1 MINAIVL
8 DGQSL
13 DGYRL
18 QKQRTITVR
27 VTVTGSGLTGGKLK
41 FVAKELASL
50 SDLDDSGAKILKT
63 TPSQIVVDTEAST
76 NQQLIARFDIS
87 PLDTVN
93 VITDVLHW
101 GLQFETSGGVVPFNE
116 LQGTLRIEND
126 RVKTLV

>member
-41 FVAKELASL
+41 FVAKELANL

-63 TPSQIVVDTEAST
+63 TPSQIVVDTDASSS
-76 NQQLIARFDIS
+76 QQLIARFDIS
-87 PLDTVN
+87 PLDIVN
-93 VITDVLHW
+93 VITDVLYW
-101 GLQFETSGGVVPFNE
+101 GLQFETSGGVVPFDE

-126 RVKTLV
+126 RVKTLA

>member
-27 VTVTGSGLTGGKLK
+27 ATVTGSGLTGGKLK
-41 FVAKELASL
+41 FVAKELANL

-63 TPSQIVVDTEAST
+63 TPSQIVVDTDASSS
-76 NQQLIARFDIS
+76 QQLIARFDIS
-87 PLDTVN
+87 PLDIVN
-93 VITDVLHW
+93 VVTDVLYW
-101 GLQFETSGGVVPFNE
+101 GLQFETSGGVIPFDE

>member
-41 FVAKELASL
+41 FVAKESVNL
-50 SDLDDSGAKILKT
+50 SDLDDSGARILKT
-63 TPSQIVVDTEAST
+63 TPTQIVVDTDAST
-76 NQQLIARFDIS
+76 NQQLIARFDIG
-87 PLDTVN
+87 PLDTQN
-93 VITDVLHW
+93 VVTDILYW
-101 GLQFETSGGVVPFNE
+101 GIQFETSGGVVPFNE

>member
-41 FVAKELASL
+41 FVAKELANL

-63 TPSQIVVDTEAST
+63 TPSQIVVDTDASSS
-76 NQQLIARFDIS
+76 QQLIARFDIS
-87 PLDTVN
+87 PLDIVN
-93 VITDVLHW
+93 VVTDVLYW
-101 GLQFETSGGVVPFNE
+101 GLQFETSGGVIPFDE